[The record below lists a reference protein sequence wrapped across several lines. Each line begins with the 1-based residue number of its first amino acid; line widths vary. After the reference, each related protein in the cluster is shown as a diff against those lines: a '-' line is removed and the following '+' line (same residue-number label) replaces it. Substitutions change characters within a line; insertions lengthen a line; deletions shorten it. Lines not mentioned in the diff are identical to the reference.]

1 MVVENFEGEKFY
13 FMVQAINLKK
23 GMIFSQNGKLIQV
36 LKANHHKPGKGNTV
50 MQMDLRD
57 VKSGAVV
64 HKTMRPTEKVDLVE
78 LNKKTAQYLYS
89 EGQTYTFMDTETYEQ
104 YEISAE
110 QIGDDRLYLIPNI
123 EVSLEFVDDN
133 ELIGIELPATVE
145 MTVAETQPG
154 IKGATVTG
162 SGKPATMETGLV
174 VQVPDFINEGE
185 KLVINTAEGTYKSR
199 A

>member
-1 MVVENFEGEKFY
+1 
-13 FMVQAINLKK
+13 MVQAINLKK